1 MILCMISCPS
11 WLAINFQLIF
21 SEISIQAVVI
31 GVGWRKKPLI
41 PLYTNRA
48 RNHMVIRPQNRT
60 RVDGPLVDSGRLAM
74 LAVGHLPTSIYY
86 LTIQSLNELHEVL
99 LK

>member
-31 GVGWRKKPLI
+31 GVGWRIKTLN
-41 PLYTNRA
+41 PLYANRA
-48 RNHMVIRPQNRT
+48 RNHMVVRPQNRT
-60 RVDGPLVDSGRLAM
+60 RVHGPLVDSGRLAM
-74 LAVGHLPTSIYY
+74 LAVGQRQ
-86 LTIQSLNELHEVL
+86 QSSAQRKRRKIAV
-99 LK
+99 